1 MDYEGIME
9 ALPPEFRKTFQT
21 LEVRFTE
28 AVLDDVNV
36 EDAVI
41 AAQYLICLK
50 WLAGL
55 TSSRDRFLKDPK
67 AQNPTGLIH
76 ALNSRAKTYDGLAT
90 ALDSLA
96 GLEPLIQLGAKLS
109 SCMREV
115 GELDR
120 KLVSDL
126 RLNVQA
132 TMRQEREKSFQ
143 DAATRLNEAVR
154 SLVEAVSEYYA
165 PGIAQTLLL
174 EAE

>member
-21 LEVRFTE
+21 LEVRFVE

-41 AAQYLICLK
+41 AAHLIFLK

>member
-1 MDYEGIME
+1 ME
-9 ALPPEFRKTFQT
+9 ALPPEFRQTFQK
-21 LEVRFTE
+21 LEIRFAE
-28 AVLDDVNV
+28 AVLDGVST
-36 EDAVI
+36 EDAVV

-55 TSSRDRFLKDPK
+55 TNSRDIFLRDSK

-76 ALNSRAKTYDGLAT
+76 ALNSRAKTYGGLAT
-90 ALDSLA
+90 ALDSLS

-109 SCMREV
+109 GCIREV

-126 RLNVQA
+126 RLNVQV
-132 TMRQEREKSFQ
+132 TMKQEREKSFQ
-143 DAATRLNEAVR
+143 DSATRLNAAIR
-154 SLVEAVSEYYA
+154 SLIEAVSEYYA
-165 PGIAQTLLL
+165 PGIAQALLL